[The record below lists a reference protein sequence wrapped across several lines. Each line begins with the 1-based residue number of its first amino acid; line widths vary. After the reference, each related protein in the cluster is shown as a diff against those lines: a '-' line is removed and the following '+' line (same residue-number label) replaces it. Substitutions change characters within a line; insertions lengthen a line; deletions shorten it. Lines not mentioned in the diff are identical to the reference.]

1 MINVRLATVCPLLP
15 SVLPVAS
22 LLFSLSLF
30 PLSAVLSYHRL
41 SHFQPFSITL
51 ILSLPLSF
59 RPLPRTGY
67 SLRSLHVHPCKART
81 HKYSHAHT
89 PLCLYLIIGS
99 ITGDIF
105 PDNASE
111 GGEPCR
117 PNERGRSLYPS
128 SHGSHST
135 GTPTD

>member
-1 MINVRLATVCPLLP
+1 MINVRLAAVCPP
-15 SVLPVAS
+15 SSVSSRWPLCCFLFLSAS
-22 LLFSLSLF
+22 PCCSLS
-30 PLSAVLSYHRL
+30 HCL
-41 SHFQPFSITL
+41 SHFQPFSSPSS
-51 ILSLPLSF
+51 SLFLF
-59 RPLPRTGY
+59 FLDHFQALAIHCVLCMCTR
-67 SLRSLHVHPCKART
+67 AR
-81 HKYSHAHT
+81 HARKYSHAHT

-111 GGEPCR
+111 GGEPYR
-117 PNERGRSLYPS
+117 PNERRRSLYPS